1 MNRYENTKIKKSQ
14 VSRGKTIS
22 KSYNLTSYNS
32 IVYSSI
38 PESDDDTWVI
48 TQPGDR
54 LDTLAYQFYG
64 DTTLWWY
71 IAKANKLSFIT
82 LENNTSI
89 RIPGDKKYAIGI

>member
-1 MNRYENTKIKKSQ
+1 MARYENARLKQNTI
-14 VSRGKTIS
+14 SRGEFNKQLYSIRS
-22 KSYNLTSYNS
+22 NS
-32 IVYSSI
+32 TTTYSTV
-38 PESDDDTWVI
+38 PESNSDIYVI
-48 TQPGDR
+48 TQHGDR
-54 LDTLAYQFYG
+54 LDKLAYQFYG